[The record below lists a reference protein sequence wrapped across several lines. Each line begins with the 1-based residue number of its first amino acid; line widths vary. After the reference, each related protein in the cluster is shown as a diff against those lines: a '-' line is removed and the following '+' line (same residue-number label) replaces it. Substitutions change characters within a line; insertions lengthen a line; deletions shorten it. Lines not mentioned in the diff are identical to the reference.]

1 MADVRQI
8 SLWLVIV
15 MIMMGTSDV
24 QSNEISIENSVSYN
38 ISFFS
43 LFFLMLRICCKVLP
57 NVSQLFSPP
66 SLNRHSTPIFNK

>member
-38 ISFFS
+38 I
-43 LFFLMLRICCKVLP
+43 
-57 NVSQLFSPP
+57 
-66 SLNRHSTPIFNK
+66 PIFYIFF